1 MRRQER
7 REMTEDSVGQ
17 YLSGVGQHELLTADD
32 EVRLAQLM
40 EAGEAARR
48 RLEEG
53 EFDNASEKMLLRRQV
68 EQGERARKRFIE
80 ANLRLVVSNA
90 KRYTG
95 PGLDMLDLIQEGNLG
110 LIRAVE
116 KFDWRKGFKFSTYAT
131 WWIRQAMQRARATLS
146 ETIHVPTRIYDL
158 IPAVRAA
165 ADFLQSE
172 TGRPPT
178 IEEIAEESG
187 VSVADVEKALDVG
200 TTVALEAP
208 VGEDGAELGDFISDP
223 DATGPD
229 SEVEERMASS
239 RLRQAL
245 AELSPNQRTALE
257 LRFGMTDGVPATMA
271 RVAAETG
278 LPEHR
283 AKALIDEALEVLT
296 RHLRP
301 DEELLV
307 A

>member
-1 MRRQER
+1 
-7 REMTEDSVGQ
+7 MTDDTVGH
-17 YLSGVGQHELLTADD
+17 YLAGVGQHELLTADD
-32 EVRLAQLM
+32 EVRLAQQMETGLEAGRRL
-40 EAGEAARR
+40 EAGEVSDPSERAR
-48 RLEEG
+48 
-53 EFDNASEKMLLRRQV
+53 LRRQV
-68 EQGERARKRFIE
+68 QQGERARQRFIE

-90 KRYTG
+90 RRYAG

-131 WWIRQAMQRARATLS
+131 WWIRQAMQRARVTLS

-158 IPAVRAA
+158 IPAVRSAA
-165 ADFLQSE
+165 EYLQSE
-172 TGRPPT
+172 TGRAPS

-223 DATGPD
+223 DAMGPD

-239 RLRQAL
+239 RLRRAL
-245 AELSPNQRTALE
+245 EHLSPLQRRAIE
-257 LRFGMTDGVPATMA
+257 LRFGMADGVPATMA

-278 LPEHR
+278 VPEHR
-283 AKALIDEALEVLT
+283 AKDLIDEALEVLT
-296 RHLRP
+296 RHLHV

>member
-1 MRRQER
+1 
-7 REMTEDSVGQ
+7 MTDDSVGH
-17 YLSGVGQHELLTADD
+17 YLAGVGQHELLTADD
-32 EVRLAQLM
+32 EVRLAQQMETGEEARKRL
-40 EAGEAARR
+40 EAGEAA
-48 RLEEG
+48 ES
-53 EFDNASEKMLLRRQV
+53 SEVALLRRQV
-68 EQGERARKRFIE
+68 ELGERARKRFIE
-80 ANLRLVVSNA
+80 ANLRLVVANA
-90 KRYTG
+90 KRYAG

-131 WWIRQAMQRARATLS
+131 WWIRQAMQRARVTLS

-158 IPAVRAA
+158 IPAVRSAA
-165 ADFLQSE
+165 EYLQSE

-178 IEEIAEESG
+178 IEEIAKESG
-187 VSVADVEKALDVG
+187 VSVADVEKAFDVG

-223 DATGPD
+223 EAVGPE
-229 SEVEERMASS
+229 SEVEERMATSS
-239 RLRQAL
+239 LRRAME
-245 AELSPNQRTALE
+245 ELSPMQRSAVE
-257 LRFGMTDGVPATMA
+257 LRFGITDGVPATMS

-296 RHLRP
+296 RHLRI